1 MIQEKSLKKNAFFN
15 VINTLMKLLFPLI
28 TFPYASRILLP
39 DGIGKV
45 NFANSV
51 ISYFA
56 LIASLG
62 IGTYGIRE
70 SAKIRNNKEEFSQ
83 FFIEIFTINII
94 STIISYLLL
103 FLALHFI
110 PKFAVYKSLIIICST
125 SIFFTTIGV
134 DWILSSL
141 EEYGFI
147 TIRSVFFQF
156 ISLILLFIFIKT
168 KDDYVKYAFISV
180 FSSVGSNICN
190 LLHIK
195 KFLSFKQIKKL
206 NLKKHLKPIFILFG
220 SSIAISIFTMLDTVM
235 LGFLSN
241 DSEVGYYSAATK
253 IIRMIRDLFP
263 AVFLVLYARMSIIA
277 DNKAIDRLKSLTEK
291 TLSFI
296 MCLSFPIISGLFVL
310 AEQIILIIS
319 GEYYLPALNAMYSM
333 IPLIFLSS
341 TSGFLGGTVL
351 NSLGK
356 EKQYL
361 YCVITGAISDFI
373 LNLILIPKYGS
384 FGAGIATLFTE
395 FILFI
400 LYIALNHKLIFT
412 KKLFTSFFKYIFATI
427 IMTFTC
433 ILIMNLFYTPITKLV
448 FTTVTGVII
457 YFVMLILLKDDL
469 LKSIITSI
477 KDKFILKHSMKS

>member
-1 MIQEKSLKKNAFFN
+1 MKEKSLKKNAFLN
-15 VINTLMKLLFPLI
+15 VINNLMKLLFPLI

-51 ISYFA
+51 VSYFA

-70 SAKIRNNKEEFSQ
+70 SAKIRNNKEKFSQ
-83 FFIEIFTINII
+83 FFVEIFTINLI

-103 FLALHFI
+103 FLTLHFI
-110 PKFAVYKSLIIICST
+110 PKFSFYKSLIIICST

-147 TIRSVFFQF
+147 TIRSIFFQF

-168 KDDYVKYAFISV
+168 KDDYIKYAFISV
-180 FSSVGSNICN
+180 ISNVGSNICN
-190 LLHIK
+190 IFHLR
-195 KFLSFKQIKKL
+195 KFLSVKQLKKL
-206 NLKKHLKPIFILFG
+206 SLQKHLKPIFILFG
-220 SSIAISIFTMLDTVM
+220 SSIAISIFSMLDTVM
-235 LGFLSN
+235 LGFFSN
-241 DSEVGYYSAATK
+241 DSEVGYYSTATK

-263 AVFLVLYARMSIIA
+263 AVFTVLYARMSIIA
-277 DNKAIDRLKSLTEK
+277 YNNAIDRLKSLTEK

-296 MCLSFPIISGLFVL
+296 MCFSFPIISGLFML
-310 AEQIILIIS
+310 AEQIILLIS
-319 GEYYLPALNAMYSM
+319 GELYLPAINAMYSM

-341 TSGFLGGTVL
+341 TSGFLGGIVL

-361 YCVITGAISDFI
+361 YCEITGAITDFI

-395 FILFI
+395 IILFI
-400 LYIALNHKLIFT
+400 IFITLNHKFIFT
-412 KKLFTSFFKYIFATI
+412 RILIISFFKYIFATI
-427 IMTFTC
+427 VMTFIC
-433 ILIMNLFYTPITKLV
+433 ILIMNLFYSPITKLV

-457 YFVMLILLKDDL
+457 YFIILILLKDNL
-469 LKSIITSI
+469 LKSIITSV
-477 KDKFILKHSMKS
+477 KDKFILKNSMKL